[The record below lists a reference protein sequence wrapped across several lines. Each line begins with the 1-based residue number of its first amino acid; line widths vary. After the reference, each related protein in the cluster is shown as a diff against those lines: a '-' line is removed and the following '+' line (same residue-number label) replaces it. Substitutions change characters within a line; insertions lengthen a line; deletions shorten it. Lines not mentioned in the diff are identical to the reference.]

1 MKVKRNPRQLPKK
14 QSEEDNLNGQIQ
26 NLPPE
31 LAEVLDS
38 IPEDKRS
45 IVLGAMV
52 RYEQRTFTGPLPHPD
67 SFAGYE
73 NTLPGAADRILSM
86 AEKEQNHRHEAENEM
101 ISAMEKQHTRGQNI
115 GCFLAVILSAIA
127 FILGFLGHDWLSG
140 AVFTTTIVS
149 VIIVY
154 VLERQPKSENIQ
166 K

>member
-1 MKVKRNPRQLPKK
+1 MKEKRNPRQLPKK

-86 AEKEQNHRHEAENEM
+86 AEKEQNHR
-101 ISAMEKQHTRGQNI
+101 TRQR
-115 GCFLAVILSAIA
+115 
-127 FILGFLGHDWLSG
+127 
-140 AVFTTTIVS
+140 T
-149 VIIVY
+149 
-154 VLERQPKSENIQ
+154 K
-166 K
+166 